1 MKISFDKRKNK
12 DLILSGSL
20 LTAIMV
26 LAIPT
31 VLNSLIQTMYNL
43 TDTFWLG
50 RIGTDQMAAITLV
63 SPVQNIVVLFGQGL
77 TTAGAILIA
86 QYIGAKDEKSS
97 HIMVNHIFVSTMFFA
112 FFATI
117 LCVFG
122 TPFVIRWLG
131 ATGTI
136 YEYSKTYLQIVMLDM
151 PFLFLINLYASVNQA
166 QGDALRPMLLN
177 LVGVVINMILD
188 PFFLVT
194 LGWGTA
200 GAALATL
207 LAKVPCAAIALWS
220 LFKQTNPIHVNL
232 HHFKFEK
239 EKLFTIIK
247 IGLPTAIGKSTM
259 QLGFLLMSK
268 NVLAYGPIAVSAYG
282 IGNKI
287 NSLITM
293 PVIGMGSATGTIVS
307 QNFGANQKDRAD
319 QTYKLATRISVVFL
333 LVTGLVLSRT
343 SVSSPLVRIFT
354 QDKEVIALGTEFLC
368 VLSLWS
374 FTNGVYNNAS
384 SLFQGS
390 GHTMITMIVDASR
403 LWIFRFASLYF
414 CESILHMGVQSIWY
428 SVVISNGLAALA
440 FWILY
445 KLQLW
450 KKDVIKVSNNSST
463 TPMEKKVTQS
473 ARA

>member
-1 MKISFDKRKNK
+1 MKISFDKSKNK
-12 DLILSGSL
+12 DLILSGNL
-20 LTAIMV
+20 ITAIMV

-63 SPVQNIVVLFGQGL
+63 SPVQSIVVLFGQGL

-86 QYIGAKDEKSS
+86 QYIGARDEENSK
-97 HIMVNHIFVSTMFFA
+97 IMVNHIFISTMFFA

-117 LCVFG
+117 LCVLG
-122 TPFVIRWLG
+122 TPFVLRWLG
-131 ATGTI
+131 ATGNI

-151 PFLFLINLYASVNQA
+151 PFLFMINLYASVNQA

-177 LVGVVINMILD
+177 LLGVMINMVLD
-188 PFFLVT
+188 PLFLVV

-200 GAALATL
+200 GAAFATL
-207 LAKVPCAAIALWS
+207 LAKVPCSLIALWS
-220 LFKQTNPIHVNL
+220 LFKATNPIHINL

-239 EKLFTIIK
+239 EKLWTIIK

-268 NVLAYGPIAVSAYG
+268 NVLAYGPVAVSAYG

-293 PVIGMGSATGTIVS
+293 PVNGMGSATGTIVS
-307 QNFGANQKDRAD
+307 QNFGANQKERAD
-319 QTYKLATRISVVFL
+319 ETYKLTTRISIVFL
-333 LVTGLVLSRT
+333 LVTGLILSRAP
-343 SVSSPLVRIFT
+343 VSSPLVKIFT
-354 QDKEVIALGTEFLC
+354 QDKDVIALGTEFLC
-368 VLSLWS
+368 IMSLWS
-374 FTNGVYNNAS
+374 FTNGIYNNAS
-384 SLFQGS
+384 GLFQGS
-390 GHTMITMIVDASR
+390 GHTMITMLVDASR
-403 LWIFRFASLYF
+403 LWLFRFASLYF
-414 CESILHMGVQSIWY
+414 CEEVLHMGVQSIWY
-428 SVVISNGLAALA
+428 SVVISNALAALT
-440 FWILY
+440 FWVLY

-450 KKDVIKVSNNSST
+450 KKDVIKVSSSSASAAL
-463 TPMEKKVTQS
+463 KKS
-473 ARA
+473 I